1 MPDPGEELQ
10 LDWLELRETPWA
22 RPAYVLVG
30 VLSHS
35 GRLRGVFSEG
45 QSFAHLAAAL
55 DQLLRRFG
63 ATARRWRTDRMASF
77 VYPATDRLRPEA
89 AELAK
94 HYGVAVSICPAERPQ
109 RKGAVEKGIDYLT
122 RSWWTSAA
130 VATPAQA
137 QSDLDRWC
145 ISTAD
150 GRRRSGA
157 SVGALADAEPLLALP
172 GAAFPALLEA
182 ERAVFLGGARSPD
195 LPGVPMATEI
205 TDARTG
211 RPQRLATYSV
221 DAGERALVG
230 QRVDGVVRISDVP
243 ATGAGRSYLVEPEIA
258 STAELEALVAD
269 YSEGREARLRAD
281 ARVVLRSHGVRPRW
295 RAQCWIHAKG
305 AVGVPTTNARPR
317 WCRAPDWKPLSLNP
331 PFR

>member
-1 MPDPGEELQ
+1 VQAFRPREELQ

-63 ATARRWRTDRMASF
+63 ATARRWRTDRMATF
-77 VYPATDRLRPEA
+77 VYPGTDRLRPEA

-150 GRRRSGA
+150 GRRRKGA
-157 SVGALADAEPLLALP
+157 TVGALADAEPLLALP
-172 GAAFPALLEA
+172 GVAFPALLEA
-182 ERAVFLGGARSPD
+182 ERTVDRQAIVSFEGNR
-195 LPGVPMATEI
+195 
-205 TDARTG
+205 
-211 RPQRLATYSV
+211 YSV
-221 DAGERALVG
+221 GPELVG
-230 QRVDGVVRISDVP
+230 
-243 ATGAGRSYLVEPEIA
+243 
-258 STAELEALVAD
+258 
-269 YSEGREARLRAD
+269 
-281 ARVVLRSHGVRPRW
+281 PRW
-295 RAQCWIHAKG
+295 ACALGSVSWRS
-305 AVGVPTTNARPR
+305 RS
-317 WCRAPDWKPLSLNP
+317 APPQE
-331 PFR
+331 R

>member
-1 MPDPGEELQ
+1 MQAFRPREELQ

-35 GRLRGVFSEG
+35 GRLRGVSSEG

-63 ATARRWRTDRMASF
+63 ATARRWRTDRMATF
-77 VYPATDRLRPEA
+77 VYPGTDRLRPEA

-150 GRRRSGA
+150 GRRRKGA
-157 SVGALADAEPLLALP
+157 TVGALADAEPLLALP
-172 GAAFPALLEA
+172 GAAFPRAARGRADGRPPGDRQLRGQPLLG
-182 ERAVFLGGARSPD
+182 RARA
-195 LPGVPMATEI
+195 
-205 TDARTG
+205 G
-211 RPQRLATYSV
+211 RPQGERPRSARLERHGARTLANLRVRIATRLLTLAACIALNHQLGRPS
-221 DAGERALVG
+221 RALV
-230 QRVDGVVRISDVP
+230 
-243 ATGAGRSYLVEPEIA
+243 AY
-258 STAELEALVAD
+258 VA
-269 YSEGREARLRAD
+269 
-281 ARVVLRSHGVRPRW
+281 
-295 RAQCWIHAKG
+295 
-305 AVGVPTTNARPR
+305 
-317 WCRAPDWKPLSLNP
+317 
-331 PFR
+331 